1 MKKSKLHEHVIVA
14 VLSAI
19 SIVLMLIEF
28 PILPGATF
36 LKLDF
41 SLIIMLLGT
50 LMYGL
55 NNGILIVVL
64 TMILHLILKGFD
76 PFNLV
81 GCLVAFF
88 ADLSVIIPM
97 YFLSK
102 KNNKFNFK
110 SVLIATVSLVV
121 VMLLLNK
128 FITFPLYIKIGGLP
142 KSTDINALLLT
153 AVLPFNVLKGIII
166 TSLFNIV
173 YMNLKPW
180 MEINYNL

>member
-1 MKKSKLHEHVIVA
+1 M
-14 VLSAI
+14 
-19 SIVLMLIEF
+19 
-28 PILPGATF
+28 
-36 LKLDF
+36 
-41 SLIIMLLGT
+41 
-50 LMYGL
+50 
-55 NNGILIVVL
+55 
-64 TMILHLILKGFD
+64 
-76 PFNLV
+76 
-81 GCLVAFF
+81 
-88 ADLSVIIPM
+88 
-97 YFLSK
+97 SK

-173 YMNLKPW
+173 YMNLEPW
-180 MEINYNL
+180 MEHHKNL